1 MPATGGENS
10 EEDCRHSQKLTSEGE
25 ANHAK
30 QQEEGRD
37 IQDTMQGLPL
47 RVHWRDRENLGEA
60 PKRTQGMNDAR
71 NGIAVHAWANRH

>member
-1 MPATGGENS
+1 MPTTGGENS
-10 EEDCRHSQKLTSEGE
+10 DEDCRHSQKLTSEDE

-47 RVHWRDRENLGEA
+47 RVHWRDRVKLAESS
-60 PKRTQGMNDAR
+60 K
-71 NGIAVHAWANRH
+71 